1 MWMAVFENVF
11 EKKHVSSGCLL
22 YLETEKWPMAS
33 LTALNSLHAKKD
45 CFGTQ
50 TKENKRLL

>member
-1 MWMAVFENVF
+1 MAVFENVF